1 MSVIKK
7 KRKAHFLSEQI
18 DHDQHNWHI
27 LFPSRSA
34 AWEAQKSIKIIAG
47 YNIKIGLAESS
58 VVKDYVDVF
67 IKDAGSAPP
76 LTYDFLTP
84 KTSEDLVV
92 VKRKRTNKSKQP
104 DSQPKKKKIIIQD
117 KGKKVIEANNKS
129 NSTSSSISSSN
140 GEEKTEEKAEEKAV
154 EQEEEEEANNISD
167 VDEVTMD
174 ALLENVDEVDEEEEA
189 WLNEPEVEIE
199 LNKEWDPFYQTKDT
213 EDLKFLRIAL
223 IERVHADLKQGTKVI
238 FMKEEFT
245 MTHYKIRIIRTVK
258 RGRGSNIIS
267 VSQDKSL
274 LSNS

>member
-1 MSVIKK
+1 M
-7 KRKAHFLSEQI
+7 
-18 DHDQHNWHI
+18 
-27 LFPSRSA
+27 
-34 AWEAQKSIKIIAG
+34 
-47 YNIKIGLAESS
+47 
-58 VVKDYVDVF
+58 F

-92 VKRKRTNKSKQP
+92 VKRKRTSKSKQS

-140 GEEKTEEKAEEKAV
+140 GEEKAEENAV

-223 IERVHADLKQGTKVI
+223 IERVHADLKQGTKVM

>member
-1 MSVIKK
+1 
-7 KRKAHFLSEQI
+7 
-18 DHDQHNWHI
+18 
-27 LFPSRSA
+27 
-34 AWEAQKSIKIIAG
+34 
-47 YNIKIGLAESS
+47 
-58 VVKDYVDVF
+58 VKDYVDVF

-92 VKRKRTNKSKQP
+92 VKRKRTNKLKQS

-117 KGKKVIEANNKS
+117 KEKKVIEANNKS
-129 NSTSSSISSSN
+129 SSTSSSISSSN
-140 GEEKTEEKAEEKAV
+140 GQEKTEEKAEENVV
-154 EQEEEEEANNISD
+154 EQEEEEEEANNISD

-213 EDLKFLRIAL
+213 EDLKFLRVAL
-223 IERVHADLKQGTKVI
+223 IERVHADLKQGTKVM

-245 MTHYKIRIIRTVK
+245 MTYYKIRIIRTIK

-274 LSNS
+274 LSNP